1 MELSIPPGVSTIRGG
16 GFPCRECIVT
26 VLTMMAPN
34 ALRSKKRVNSV
45 PYPKV
50 PEAVI
55 TGFFMAIPAIVT
67 PSFGRLLDDGSAEP
81 SGRASGR
88 GLAEGRRPTRLRL
101 SSAECPD
108 DRRRPL
114 AFREP

>member
-1 MELSIPPGVSTIRGG
+1 
-16 GFPCRECIVT
+16 
-26 VLTMMAPN
+26 MMAPN

-67 PSFGRLLDDGSAEP
+67 PSFGRLLDDGSAE
-81 SGRASGR
+81 
-88 GLAEGRRPTRLRL
+88 LAEVR
-101 SSAECPD
+101 
-108 DRRRPL
+108 
-114 AFREP
+114 

>member
-16 GFPCRECIVT
+16 GFPCLESIVT

-67 PSFGRLLDDGSAEP
+67 ARFGRLPDDG
-81 SGRASGR
+81 
-88 GLAEGRRPTRLRL
+88 RPMT
-101 SSAECPD
+101 D
-108 DRRRPL
+108 DR
-114 AFREP
+114 